1 MQYAVIHD
9 FPFLVVLDE
18 NGKLLK
24 AERTNELEKGN
35 GYDPDKMRAFLD
47 QWKPGH
53 AQLAAQK

>member
-1 MQYAVIHD
+1 VIHD